1 MKSLQFAVASIV
13 DANTGQGLA
22 HNGGRI
28 DYAAAAQ
35 HGRTIRAKSII
46 ALYRLIKAQLGKAFS
61 NYRERA
67 AQRRQLADL
76 AQLDDRLL
84 KDIGL
89 SRGDMIAVELGQ
101 VTLQQLDAQHRN
113 DYRNELPN
121 LTTASQIGAQTLKLD
136 AVNQA
141 VYAEAKCA

>member
-61 NYRERA
+61 NYQERA

-113 DYRNELPN
+113 DYRNELPD
-121 LTTASQIGAQTLKLD
+121 LTTASQIGEQTLKLD

>member
-101 VTLQQLDAQHRN
+101 VTLQQLDAPHRN
-113 DYRNELPN
+113 NYRNELPD
-121 LTTASQIGAQTLKLD
+121 LTTASQIGEQTLKLD

>member
-1 MKSLQFAVASIV
+1 MSLIQFAVTSIV
-13 DANTGQGLA
+13 DANTGYGLV

-35 HGRTIRAKSII
+35 RGRTIRAKSII
-46 ALYRLIKAQLGKAFS
+46 ALYSLIKDKLGNVIS

-67 AQRRQLADL
+67 MKRRQLVDL

-89 SRGDMIAVELGQ
+89 SRGDVFAVELGQ
-101 VTLQQLDAQHRN
+101 VTLEQLDAQHRN
-113 DYRNELPN
+113 DYRNELLD
-121 LTTASQIGAQTLKLD
+121 LTTARQIGEQTRKLD
-136 AVNQA
+136 AVNEA
-141 VYAEAKCA
+141 VYERAECA

>member
-1 MKSLQFAVASIV
+1 MKSLQYAVASIV
-13 DANTGQGLA
+13 DANTGHGLT

-28 DYAAAAQ
+28 DYAAATQ

-46 ALYRLIKAQLGKAFS
+46 ALYRLIKAQLGKVIS

-67 AQRRQLADL
+67 AQRRQLVTL
-76 AQLDDRLL
+76 AQLDDRIL

-89 SRGDMIAVELGQ
+89 SRGDVIAVELGQ
-101 VTLQQLDAQHRN
+101 LTLQQLDAKRRN
-113 DYRNELPN
+113 DYRNESLD
-121 LTTASQIGAQTLKLD
+121 LTTVDRIGEQTLKLD

>member
-67 AQRRQLADL
+67 ARRRQLADL

-101 VTLQQLDAQHRN
+101 VTLQQLDAPHRN
-113 DYRNELPN
+113 DYRNELPD
-121 LTTASQIGAQTLKLD
+121 LTTASQIGEQTLKLD

>member
-1 MKSLQFAVASIV
+1 MKSLQYAVASIV
-13 DANTGQGLA
+13 DANTGHGLT

-28 DYAAAAQ
+28 DYAAATQ

-46 ALYRLIKAQLGKAFS
+46 ALYRLIKAQLGKVIS

-67 AQRRQLADL
+67 AQRRQLVTL
-76 AQLDDRLL
+76 AQLDDRIL

-89 SRGDMIAVELGQ
+89 SRGDVIAVELGQ
-101 VTLQQLDAQHRN
+101 LTLQQLDTQRRN
-113 DYRNELPN
+113 DYRNESLD
-121 LTTASQIGAQTLKLD
+121 LTTVDRIGEQTLKLD

>member
-67 AQRRQLADL
+67 AQRHQLADL

-121 LTTASQIGAQTLKLD
+121 LTTASQIGEQTLKLD

>member
-1 MKSLQFAVASIV
+1 MKSLQYAVASIV
-13 DANTGQGLA
+13 DANTGHGLT

-28 DYAAAAQ
+28 DYAAATQ

-46 ALYRLIKAQLGKAFS
+46 ALYRLIKAQLGKVIS

-67 AQRRQLADL
+67 AQRRQLVTL
-76 AQLDDRLL
+76 AQLDDRIL

-89 SRGDMIAVELGQ
+89 SRGDVIAVELGQ
-101 VTLQQLDAQHRN
+101 LTLQQLDAQRRN
-113 DYRNELPN
+113 DYRNESLD
-121 LTTASQIGAQTLKLD
+121 LITVDRIGEQTLKLD

>member
-1 MKSLQFAVASIV
+1 MKSLQYAVASIV
-13 DANTGQGLA
+13 DANTGHGLT

-28 DYAAAAQ
+28 DYAAATQ

-46 ALYRLIKAQLGKAFS
+46 ALYRLIKAQLGKVIS
-61 NYRERA
+61 NYREGA
-67 AQRRQLADL
+67 AQRRQLVTL
-76 AQLDDRLL
+76 AQLDDHIL

-89 SRGDMIAVELGQ
+89 SRGDVIAVELGQ
-101 VTLQQLDAQHRN
+101 LTLQQLDAQRRN
-113 DYRNELPN
+113 DYRNESLD
-121 LTTASQIGAQTLKLD
+121 LITVDRIGEQTLKLD

>member
-1 MKSLQFAVASIV
+1 MNLLQFSVASIV
-13 DANTGQGLA
+13 DANTGYGLS
-22 HNGGRI
+22 HNGDRI

-46 ALYRLIKAQLGKAFS
+46 ALYGLIKAQLGKAFS

-101 VTLQQLDAQHRN
+101 VSLGQLDVQRRN
-113 DYRNELPN
+113 NYRNELAD
-121 LTTASQIGAQTLKLD
+121 LTTASQIGEQTLKLD
-136 AVNQA
+136 AANEA
-141 VYAEAKCA
+141 VYDGAKCA